1 MFGISDL
8 LGVQNRYSVHI
19 KFPERAAVNGTDN
32 DPEENGE
39 SPTTTENEDQ
49 PKKCDIILIT
59 GKDEQ
64 AELAKQAL
72 LVSI

>member
-1 MFGISDL
+1 M
-8 LGVQNRYSVHI
+8 HI

-39 SPTTTENEDQ
+39 SPTPPENEDQ